1 MLGGGASFG
10 GTQGKADTR
19 AAWCEGEKAIS
30 VRKSPLQGS
39 CDFSLI
45 ECISEGLQ
53 SSEEGTHCTGFRDIS
68 IAGLGQGTGE
78 FSGS

>member
-19 AAWCEGEKAIS
+19 AAWCEREKAIS

-53 SSEEGTHCTGFRDIS
+53 AHTALDFVTF
-68 IAGLGQGTGE
+68 LLQGWDKALENSVVHKLQT
-78 FSGS
+78 